1 MEPPAGLRY
10 VQSVV
15 GRVAPH
21 ARRLFDGFIALGL
34 ALLALLEI
42 WWPGGF
48 VATGPIEGNTAILVS
63 TALAMT
69 LPLAFRRRFPLATVL
84 VVFGAAALQELLA
97 TSPDGVSGVTALL
110 VAVYSVAAYS
120 DRRRAVIGLVGALAL
135 SLSLGPDDA
144 AFAAVFIGGAWGA
157 GRIVRRQN
165 LLLDALR
172 RDQQERE
179 RAAVVDERARIAR
192 ELHDVVAHS
201 VSTIVVQAQAGEAMV
216 DQGSDRARE
225 AFVAIAGSGRQ
236 ALGELR
242 RMLGLLR
249 DPELDPALDPQPGLP
264 QLRTLVEQMRAV
276 GLPVDLTVEG
286 DPHPLPAGVDLCA
299 YRIVQE
305 ALTNTLKHAS
315 ARQVR
320 VRVDYGPDQLD
331 VEVSDDGCAT
341 SGGTAASGDHH
352 GHGIAGMRER
362 AALYGGDLH
371 AGPVGDGGY
380 TVHVSLPIAR
390 ATP

>member
-10 VQSVV
+10 VQTVV

-21 ARRLFDGFIALGL
+21 ARRLFDGFIAVGL
-34 ALLALLEI
+34 ALLALIEI

-48 VATGPIEGNTAILVS
+48 VATGPIEGDTAILVP

-69 LPLAFRRRFPLATVL
+69 LPLAFRRRLPLATVL
-84 VVFGAAALQELLA
+84 VVFGAATLQELL
-97 TSPDGVSGVTALL
+97 TTPPDGLSAVTAAL
-110 VAVYSVAAYS
+110 VAAYSVAAYS
-120 DRRRAVIGLVGALAL
+120 DRRRAVIGLVGPLAL
-135 SLSLGPDDA
+135 SLSSGLADA
-144 AFAAVFIGGAWGA
+144 AFAAVLIGGAWGA
-157 GRIVRRQN
+157 GRIVRRQD

-172 RDQQERE
+172 RDQRARE

-201 VSTIVVQAQAGEAMV
+201 VSTMVVQAQAGEAMV
-216 DQGSDRARE
+216 DNGSERVRE
-225 AFVAIAGSGRQ
+225 AFVAIASSGRQ

-249 DPELDPALDPQPGLP
+249 DEERDPALDPQPGLT
-264 QLRTLVEQMRAV
+264 QLRALVDQMRAV

-286 DPHPLPAGVDLCA
+286 EPHPLSVGVDLCA

-305 ALTNTLKHAS
+305 ALTNTLKHARPAN
-315 ARQVR
+315 ARVTVR
-320 VRVDYGPDQLD
+320 YRAND
-331 VEVSDDGCAT
+331 VELEVLDDGHGNTNGAP
-341 SGGTAASGDHH
+341 A

-362 AALYGGDLH
+362 TRLYGGTLET
-371 AGPVGDGGY
+371 GVRPDGGFA
-380 TVHVSLPIAR
+380 VRARLPLGTA
-390 ATP
+390 